1 MPALSLTIRVR
12 QISRA
17 LLAVLWTA
25 VCYLAWLPGALLTLP
40 FRRPLRRWKA
50 VGIRMWTR
58 GLLVILG
65 IRVRELGTP
74 PALPAFFVA
83 NHLSWVDILVL
94 GARLGPTF
102 VAKQEIAAWPV
113 LGHLATATGAIF
125 VDRGRRRDVL
135 RVLREIDR
143 AVDEGATIVLFPEG
157 TSSRGDQVY
166 PLRPA
171 LLEWAAQRS
180 HPVQIVALSYGTSS
194 PGWSAE
200 ETVCWWGD
208 RPFGEHFRGVLSIPS
223 VEAILAFSDTP
234 VVSADRQ
241 VLRARLHEQLARGLH
256 TAKLALPDALAPAP
270 QG

>member
-1 MPALSLTIRVR
+1 MPSLSLAIRVR

-17 LLAVLWTA
+17 LLAVLWT
-25 VCYLAWLPGALLTLP
+25 VVSYLAWLPGALLTLP
-40 FRRPLRRWKA
+40 FRRPLRRWKS

-58 GLLVILG
+58 GLLAIFG

-102 VAKQEIAAWPV
+102 VAKQEISAWPV

-143 AVDEGATIVLFPEG
+143 AVEEGATIVLFPEG

-171 LLEWAAQRS
+171 LLEWAAQRH

-208 RPFGEHFRGVLSIPS
+208 RPFGEHLRGVLGIPT
-223 VEAILAFSDTP
+223 VDAILAFSDTA

-241 VLRARLHEQLARGLH
+241 VLRARLHEQLTRGLQ
-256 TAKLALPDALAPAP
+256 TATLALPDAGTPAP
-270 QG
+270 QS

>member
-1 MPALSLTIRVR
+1 M
-12 QISRA
+12 
-17 LLAVLWTA
+17 LAVLWTV
-25 VCYLAWLPGALLTLP
+25 VCYLAWLPGALATLP
-40 FRRPLRRWKA
+40 FRRSRRHWKA

-58 GLLVILG
+58 GLLVVMG

-102 VAKQEIAAWPV
+102 VAKQEISRWPV

-143 AVDEGATIVLFPEG
+143 AVADGATIVLFPEG

-180 HPVQIVALSYGTSS
+180 HPVQIVALSYGTRS

-200 ETVCWWGD
+200 ETVCWWGE
-208 RPFGEHFRGVLSIPS
+208 RPFGEHLRGVLGIPS
-223 VEAILAFSDTP
+223 VDAILAFGDTP
-234 VVSADRQ
+234 VISTDRQ
-241 VLRARLHEQLARGLH
+241 ELRARLHEQLAQGLRA
-256 TAKLALPDALAPAP
+256 AKRSLPDARTPAP
-270 QG
+270 QS

>member
-1 MPALSLTIRVR
+1 MPSLSLAIRVR
-12 QISRA
+12 QTIRA
-17 LLAVLWTA
+17 LLAVLWTV
-25 VCYLAWLPGALLTLP
+25 VCYLAWLPGALVTLP

-74 PALPAFFVA
+74 PTLPAFFVA

-94 GARLGPTF
+94 GARLGPAF
-102 VAKQEIAAWPV
+102 VAKQEISGWPV
-113 LGHLATATGAIF
+113 VGHLASATGAIF

-143 AVDEGATIVLFPEG
+143 AVAEGATIVLFPEG

-171 LLEWAAQRS
+171 LLEWAAQRR
-180 HPVQIVALSYGTSS
+180 HPVQIVALSYGSTA
-194 PGWSAE
+194 PGWSAA

-208 RPFGEHFRGVLSIPS
+208 LPFGAHLRGVLGIPS
-223 VEAILAFSDTP
+223 VEAILAFNDTP

-241 VLRARLHEQLARGLH
+241 ELTARLHEQLTIGLH
-256 TAKLALPDALAPAP
+256 TATLALPDARAPAP
-270 QG
+270 EN